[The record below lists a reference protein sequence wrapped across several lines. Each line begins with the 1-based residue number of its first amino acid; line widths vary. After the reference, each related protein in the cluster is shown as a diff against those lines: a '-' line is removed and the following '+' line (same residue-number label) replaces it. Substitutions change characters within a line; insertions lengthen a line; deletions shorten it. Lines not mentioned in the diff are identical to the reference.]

1 METYTRPAA
10 NASCW
15 LAPDNTRVYNA
26 HNDPVEL
33 QTLASLVIAIH
44 FGVRFNTE
52 TN

>member
-10 NASCW
+10 NASYW

-33 QTLASLVIAIH
+33 QTMASLVIA
-44 FGVRFNTE
+44 VSFNTK